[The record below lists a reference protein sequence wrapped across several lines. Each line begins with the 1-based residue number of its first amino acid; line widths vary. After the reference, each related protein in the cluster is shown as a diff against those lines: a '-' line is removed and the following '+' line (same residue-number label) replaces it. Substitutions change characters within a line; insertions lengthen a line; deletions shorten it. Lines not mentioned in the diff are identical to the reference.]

1 MVLKLATEETGPE
14 RRRHE
19 RHEVAA
25 AIMVSPNGQPH
36 RTKVYDLSES
46 GARIGLPDHFEHDVG
61 ALVRL
66 HFPRD
71 PGPMVIFAE
80 IKRMAV
86 DHVGVE
92 FAEGQL
98 ELVHQLM
105 YELSESA

>member
-1 MVLKLATEETGPE
+1 
-14 RRRHE
+14 
-19 RHEVAA
+19 
-25 AIMVSPNGQPH
+25 
-36 RTKVYDLSES
+36 
-46 GARIGLPDHFEHDVG
+46 
-61 ALVRL
+61 VRL